1 MDRFIAFASERVGQ
15 LIDTFSDDAS
25 DVEGA
30 PLHCVR
36 CSCVG
41 THNLRGAHARPRK
54 RTFLPQV
61 VLARAPGLTT
71 ATQKIWNMLL
81 RARPLLPLGWPR
93 VAELRQR
100 QWSRLHRRRQ
110 PRQLRRGRLFHPAP
124 LSMRV
129 TAATPAVHDDCCC
142 RRDCRVRVPCQMYIG
157 SLLTCELLRAFGYIS
172 ELFSKALLLL
182 RCARMRRL
190 LKARQPL
197 RWQQPEIRKM
207 IPAGA
212 PRYTAQAGTQG
223 AHRPAVAP
231 DFRVLI
237 VVHVR
242 ARHPG
247 LPKEPLRR
255 R

>member
-1 MDRFIAFASERVGQ
+1 MPLMWSPCMWVNTTLVTCSG
-15 LIDTFSDDAS
+15 LTPSCS
-25 DVEGA
+25 TKTLGCVYVE
-30 PLHCVR
+30 
-36 CSCVG
+36 
-41 THNLRGAHARPRK
+41 
-54 RTFLPQV
+54 
-61 VLARAPGLTT
+61 PGLL
-71 ATQKIWNMLL
+71 AL
-81 RARPLLPLGWPR
+81 RYASPCS
-93 VAELRQR
+93 AAQ
-100 QWSRLHRRRQ
+100 
-110 PRQLRRGRLFHPAP
+110 P